1 MRAAWWTPPREATAP
16 VGRSCRRALA
26 YSPRSCPVPAVHHIS
41 VGDHMAQAD
50 EYDPGVPQTKSAPGF
65 GRRAYVDDLSTPPT
79 GGPLRSPRRKSTIC
93 ASRTYEVSRGISPCV
108 TEIACHSLTLCRSG
122 KSQLRNGRFST
133 LPTDRWT
140 DGAGFCDGVLPCSAA
155 WNSAQTL
162 DLCSAGREGE
172 APLERVC
179 GSQRDPGCGTL
190 LLYSWSGCSNYVSD
204 QWS

>member
-1 MRAAWWTPPREATAP
+1 MVDTAQRSDGPSGEILPPGP
-16 VGRSCRRALA
+16 G
-26 YSPRSCPVPAVHHIS
+26 VPAALLPGPRRLHHIS
-41 VGDHMAQAD
+41 VGDHMAQAG

-65 GRRAYVDDLSTPPT
+65 GRRAYLDDLSTPPT

-140 DGAGFCDGVLPCSAA
+140 GGAGFCDGVLPCSAA
-155 WNSAQTL
+155 RNSAQTL

-179 GSQRDPGCGTL
+179 GISRGPGCCTL
-190 LLYSWSGCSNYVSD
+190 LLYSRPRLFEFVSD
-204 QWS
+204 LWS